1 MQQVKCSPFQ
11 KALKNNQ
18 ETITYQGKIQVKFL
32 QILKLT
38 NQKLTIKYVIP
49 KEWLTKE
56 TKDEIQKIKKLI
68 KW

>member
-11 KALKNNQ
+11 KALKNKQ

-56 TKDEIQKIKKLI
+56 TKDEIQEIKNLK